1 MLASDSVDIF
11 DPGNPNQEAEG
22 IINDAFD
29 EMDQAGK
36 DAAAAAAST
45 PKEELPSGDS
55 RKSSLSSSL
64 RKSSLDVA
72 EVDAKNIQPNDLRDL
87 VAPSLA
93 ADNNSSVDREEE
105 EVVVPSE
112 KKSSIISEG
121 GEDPFDTS
129 AFDADAFDAFE
140 SRFESTELGKA
151 AVKSADPFASPYK
164 SAKGPSDD
172 SKNAFD
178 SFEPFVPKQPE
189 NTPFHQPKKSAKA
202 PKVKKDSFEDSFDS
216 DGDEDS
222 EAEENIKIVIRA
234 KMKDSGDADG
244 NEPPAIGK
252 YVCFV
257 FQSFLTIYI
266 HFSSTTPT
274 ATQVTASPSSTT
286 TSKCRKWNRRRGSS

>member
-1 MLASDSVDIF
+1 MDIF

-22 IINDAFD
+22 IVNDAFD

-36 DAAAAAAST
+36 ASAAAAASSK
-45 PKEELPSGDS
+45 PEKEPEEADILRKDS
-55 RKSSLSSSL
+55 LTAASSQ
-64 RKSSLDVA
+64 RKSSLDVS

-87 VAPSLA
+87 VAPNMA
-93 ADNNSSVDREEE
+93 ADNSSSVDREEE
-105 EVVVPSE
+105 EPVGLTQ
-112 KKSSIISEG
+112 KKSSIIEESEAG

-151 AVKSADPFASPYK
+151 AIKSADPFASPYK
-164 SAKGPSDD
+164 SAKGPSSED

-178 SFEPFVPKQPE
+178 SFAEPFVPKQPE
-189 NTPFHQPKKSAKA
+189 NTPFHQATKATKPAKA

-234 KMKDSGDADG
+234 KMKDSADADG

-252 YVCFV
+252 SWLC
-257 FQSFLTIYI
+257 I
-266 HFSSTTPT
+266 HKLFPF
-274 ATQVTASPSSTT
+274 
-286 TSKCRKWNRRRGSS
+286 